1 MGAAPAPFTHPP
13 ARRCA
18 PSRTV
23 PRIAQR
29 SGIVMKIGG
38 SVVIVTGASSGIGRA
53 LARRFA
59 EEGAAVVLAARSAE
73 KLAALAQELRERGD
87 EALAVATDVTERD
100 QVHRLVATTCER
112 YGRLD
117 ILVNNAGRGTA
128 GHVWDAPA
136 AHYRALFEL
145 NVLGALHAMQAAIPR
160 MRAQGGGVVVN
171 ISSGAGRLAV
181 PGLSAYGASKAALD
195 LISNTARRELG
206 RDNIRVVTVYPPN
219 TESDAAANMLGDP
232 AAVLPLLLEAIATA
246 VKPEKMMP
254 APAEG
259 VAREIIDAIGKEPLP
274 ADLFLDRDMY
284 VETPR
289 HAFGTPVA
297 APSFD
302 GGR

>member
-1 MGAAPAPFTHPP
+1 
-13 ARRCA
+13 
-18 PSRTV
+18 
-23 PRIAQR
+23 
-29 SGIVMKIGG
+29 MKIEG

-73 KLAALAQELRERGD
+73 KLAALAQELRERGG

-100 QVHRLVATTCER
+100 QVDRLVATACER

-117 ILVNNAGRGTA
+117 ILLNNAGRGAA
-128 GHVWDAPA
+128 GHVADTPA

-160 MRAQGGGVVVN
+160 MRAQGGGLIVN

-195 LISNTARRELG
+195 LISNTARRELD

-232 AAVLPLLLEAIATA
+232 ATVLPLLLEAIATA
-246 VKPEKMMP
+246 VKPEKMVPVP
-254 APAEG
+254 ADS
-259 VAREIIDAIGKEPLP
+259 VAREIVDAVGKERPP
-274 ADLFLDRDMY
+274 TDLFLDRDMY
-284 VETPR
+284 VEEPWRVPDPALSPT
-289 HAFGTPVA
+289 A
-297 APSFD
+297 FD
-302 GGR
+302 GGQR